1 VTTVK
6 LLLLCAA
13 VLWPG
18 LALASE
24 GGHVDPVGQVALA
37 VRLLLLGGS
46 ERQRLRALDQ
56 EYAHCPAQVAV
67 PDEDPL
73 TATPG
78 VSVHVHAATR

>member
-6 LLLLCAA
+6 LLLARPGPDVEVFRDA
-13 VLWPG
+13 V
-18 LALASE
+18 
-24 GGHVDPVGQVALA
+24 